1 MLRKPGNRLGSR
13 AKERRRKRKS
23 LEWTC
28 RAWSMVDITTR
39 AASIGHRRR
48 RTRKES
54 SMRTLFFSNLVVET
68 LVLTLLAS
76 APASLAVAH
85 EDHKMECSET
95 GMNAMRADIQSMTDG
110 EAKTTAM
117 KEMKMAEDMM
127 AEKDM
132 KACATHMHNA
142 MEA

>member
-1 MLRKPGNRLGSR
+1 M
-13 AKERRRKRKS
+13 RR
-23 LEWTC
+23 
-28 RAWSMVDITTR
+28 
-39 AASIGHRRR
+39 
-48 RTRKES
+48 
-54 SMRTLFFSNLVVET
+54 LFFSNLVVEA

-76 APASLAVAH
+76 APGSLAVAH
-85 EDHKMECSET
+85 EDHTMECSET

-127 AEKDM
+127 ARKDM

-142 MEA
+142 MEATEK